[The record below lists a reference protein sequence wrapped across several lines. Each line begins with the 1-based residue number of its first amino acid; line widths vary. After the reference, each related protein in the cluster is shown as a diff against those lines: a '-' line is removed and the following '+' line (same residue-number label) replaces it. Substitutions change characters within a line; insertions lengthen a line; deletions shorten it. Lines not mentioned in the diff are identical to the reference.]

1 MIEEEVIILAEE
13 DDPPS
18 QEDRT
23 QTSTQTTQK
32 RKKPLRLLAIL
43 AAILLLIAVIIV
55 IIAKKESTPSSST
68 HTPQTQTITK
78 PKPSKEDAP
87 LPPLSQLEQMIE
99 KANLLYDGGN
109 KEDAL
114 NLFEQ
119 IATFSASISNYN
131 LGVAQMRQERYD
143 EAIQSFKKAIQNG
156 ENRCISAIN
165 AAACA
170 LYLGDE
176 LRFQYYLQM
185 AEAYLPDS
193 YNSSLHSYLYGL
205 INYYKGNYFEILS
218 AVNHPLGK
226 SYQKELEH
234 LGAISYT
241 VFDRPLQAIT
251 LLERSATPKDY
262 LTLGQLYAAI
272 GDYTVA
278 VQYLERSLKEADT
291 PLKSRKTLA
300 LIQLKN
306 QMPQQSAEILKELQ
320 EVFDGKGLNLYPIH
334 AKISPA
340 VYEIDAAQK
349 RYAADAILMVP
360 TAFKLIF
367 EFAPFKVFNS
377 LQTLN
382 YIKKGN
388 TAIYIDEEKE
398 AAKYLSNSSNLSQV
412 NLLISKAIQAT
423 LDHHLRDALSILKS
437 ALKHY
442 PNHSILHYNLGLI
455 YARLGEIHKAH
466 QHFLRSYHLDSS
478 NYLSGIFTLMCE
490 ELTNTPIPQIE
501 KLINEDLRSIAQ
513 PTTEQH
519 FYRTLF
525 NFYRSDFSSAKTWLK
540 VQHDNRPIYL
550 LMDLLLN
557 ANLGYWQQAQ
567 ESVTKLRDRL
577 PHDVMTHLLYLQIHY
592 RERNIKQF
600 SLDVQR
606 YLKTHP
612 LDLNT
617 IYYGSTFTRENYI
630 ALRFITGTLYPLKQK
645 LEKRLLEE
653 LKDPTGIMDALAL
666 SNIYLKLYEE
676 AYVLYNQLID
686 QYKRQDSR
694 TLFLAAIAS
703 IGAGHHASATALFEL
718 AKLTDPNNL
727 ESRYALGL
735 LYLEAKNYE
744 AAIMQFSKIPNGAFK
759 SEYFD
764 FDIVAEKADQR

>member
-18 QEDRT
+18 QEDRP
-23 QTSTQTTQK
+23 QPSQPTTK
-32 RKKPLRLLAIL
+32 EKKKPLRLLAIL
-43 AAILLLIAVIIV
+43 AAILLLLIAIIIV
-55 IIAKKESTPSSST
+55 IITKEKPASSSSSE
-68 HTPQTQTITK
+68 TPQIVTK
-78 PKPSKEDAP
+78 IQPSTKDAP

-109 KEDAL
+109 KEEAL

-131 LGVAQMRQERYD
+131 LGVAQMRQERYA
-143 EAIQSFKKAIQNG
+143 EAIASFKKAIQNG

-193 YNSSLHSYLYGL
+193 YNSSLYSYLYGL

-241 VFDRPLQAIT
+241 VFDHPLQAIT
-251 LLERSATPKDY
+251 LLERSGTPKDY

-278 VQYLERSLKEADT
+278 VQYLERSIKEADT

-306 QMPQQSAEILKELQ
+306 QMPQQSAELLKELK
-320 EVFDGKGLNLYPIH
+320 EHFDGKGLDLYPIH

-349 RYAADAILMVP
+349 RYAADAILMTP
-360 TAFKLIF
+360 TAFKLLF

-377 LQTLN
+377 LQTIN

-388 TAIYIDEEKE
+388 TSIYIDEEKE
-398 AAKYLSNSSNLSQV
+398 AAKYLSNSSNLAQV

-423 LDHHLRDALSILKS
+423 LDHHLRQALSILET

-490 ELTNTPIPQIE
+490 QLTNTPIPQIE

-513 PTTEQH
+513 PSTEQH

-525 NFYRSDFSSAKTWLK
+525 NFYRGDFSSAKTWLK

-557 ANLGYWQQAQ
+557 ANLGYWQKAQ

-577 PHDVMTHLLYLQIHY
+577 PDDVMAHLLYLQVHH
-592 RERNIKQF
+592 RKRNIKQL

-630 ALRFITGTLYPLKQK
+630 ALRFITGTLYPLKQQLEQK
-645 LEKRLLEE
+645 LLQE

-686 QYKRQDSR
+686 QYKHQDSR

-744 AAIMQFSKIPNGAFK
+744 AAILQFSKIPNGTFT

-764 FDIVAEKADQR
+764 FDIVAEKADKR